1 MLDSSLSGLNEGKDN
16 IMRLSGKLRGFLII
30 VVGVGFL
37 ALLVRDGTFQ
47 GLFLGKKDH
56 ELTLGDYEFKP
67 ATRKDIFQK
76 VLATGTVTL
85 KTGAEVKIGARISGQ
100 LNKLMVKIGDFV
112 RAGDTIA
119 TIEHEDLLAR
129 VARVRAD
136 LKTEKARLEKIRN
149 ERPLEINKSR
159 ATLEELNAQ
168 FGLAEKMFVRNQAL
182 KEEGVVS
189 DKAVDEA
196 EERLMVLGAQIKLAE
211 EELKLNE
218 SRLESDVRLQE
229 AVVEKARAT
238 LREERTR
245 LSYATITAT
254 IDGIVAFVSTQE
266 GETVVAGLSAPTFVT
281 LIDLSKLEVTAFV
294 DETDIGKVKVRQ
306 KVKFT
311 VDAYPEKF
319 FVARVREI
327 HPKAIIKDNV
337 VNYEVM
343 LEINRKN
350 IFLLRPEMT
359 ANIVVT
365 TGVRKNSL
373 TIPRGAV
380 KRLGKKS
387 FAVVKSNGGAD
398 EKVIEL
404 GWRDGDD
411 QEVVSGLSEN
421 EEVGVLIKPRE
432 EKSSRRRRR

>member
-1 MLDSSLSGLNEGKDN
+1 MK
-16 IMRLSGKLRGFLII
+16 LSGKLRGFLII
-30 VVGVGFL
+30 VVGIGFL

-100 LNKLMVKIGDFV
+100 LDKLMVKIGDFA

-196 EERLMVLGAQIKLAE
+196 EERLMVLSAQIKLAE

-319 FVARVREI
+319 FAARAREI

-343 LEINRKN
+343 LEIDRKN

-359 ANIVVT
+359 ANIVVV
-365 TGVRKNSL
+365 TGVSKNAL
-373 TIPRGAV
+373 TITSGAV

-421 EEVGVLIKPRE
+421 EKVGVLIKPKE

>member
-30 VVGVGFL
+30 VVGIGFL

-67 ATRKDIFQK
+67 VTRKDIFQK

-168 FGLAEKMFVRNQAL
+168 FGLAEKMLVRNQAL

-196 EERLMVLGAQIKLAE
+196 EERVMVLGAQIKLAE
-211 EELKLNE
+211 EELKLDE

-319 FVARVREI
+319 FAARVREI

-343 LEINRKN
+343 LEIDRKN

-365 TGVRKNSL
+365 TGVRKNAL

-380 KRLGKKS
+380 KRSGKKS

-421 EEVGVLIKPRE
+421 EEVGVLIKPKE